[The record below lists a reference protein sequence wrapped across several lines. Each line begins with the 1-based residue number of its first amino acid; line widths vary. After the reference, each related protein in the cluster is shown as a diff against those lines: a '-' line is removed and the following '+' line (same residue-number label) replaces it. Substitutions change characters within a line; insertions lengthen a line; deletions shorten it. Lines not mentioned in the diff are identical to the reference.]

1 MPATGGREPGD
12 IPAFPWDSALTLGLH
27 ALRWRPQDV
36 WAATP
41 RELALAAGAA
51 RRPEA
56 AGRADL
62 ARLLEAF
69 PDGA

>member
-1 MPATGGREPGD
+1 MPATGGRERGD

-27 ALRWRPQDV
+27 ALRWRPQDL
-36 WAATP
+36 WSATP

-51 RRPEA
+51 RPPEA
-56 AGRADL
+56 ARRADL
-62 ARLLEAF
+62 ARLLAAF